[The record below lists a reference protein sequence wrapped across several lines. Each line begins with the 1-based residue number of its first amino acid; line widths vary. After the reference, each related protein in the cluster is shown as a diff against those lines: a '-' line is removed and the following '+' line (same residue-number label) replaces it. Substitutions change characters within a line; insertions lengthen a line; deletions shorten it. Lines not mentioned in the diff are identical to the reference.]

1 MHSLIAKL
9 VMQVI
14 IALWEQTYKMVICAH
29 LARIVQTVLVC
40 QHNVLLAS
48 II

>member
-1 MHSLIAKL
+1 MHCQTVNH
-9 VMQVI
+9 VMLVI
-14 IALWEQTYKMVICAH
+14 IALWEQMFRMAICAH
-29 LARIVQTVLVC
+29 LARIVPVVPVC